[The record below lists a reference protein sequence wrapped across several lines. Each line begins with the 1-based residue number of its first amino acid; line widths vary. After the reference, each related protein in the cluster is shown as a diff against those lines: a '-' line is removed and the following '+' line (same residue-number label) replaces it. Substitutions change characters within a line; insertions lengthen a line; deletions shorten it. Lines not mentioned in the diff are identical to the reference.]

1 MLQSQKFGWFY
12 NGKFRIPS
20 LVGSALSMMGLHDHD
35 REWYEVDANIRA
47 KNYVSTYDPQSLNTE
62 PWKFDKYPTN
72 YNNDWY
78 YPISIMPGG
87 PLVLALL
94 LGYGYI
100 L

>member
-1 MLQSQKFGWFY
+1 
-12 NGKFRIPS
+12 
-20 LVGSALSMMGLHDHD
+20 MMGLHDHD
-35 REWYEVDANIRA
+35 REWYEVNANQRSLQFL
-47 KNYVSTYDPQSLNTE
+47 KTYDPQSLIKKKWFHNE
-62 PWKFDKYPTN
+62 YPTK